1 LARILII
8 DDDETIKKPL
18 KILLEYRGHE
28 VQLAPDGKVG
38 LKMVEESKYDLLITD
53 VVMPNKGGLEAIV
66 DLSRSHPDLP
76 VIAMSGKIPT
86 DSYPIQSLAREFGVS
101 KVLQKPFT
109 KDQFLSAV
117 DNALKTV

>member
-1 LARILII
+1 MARILII
-8 DDDETIKKPL
+8 DDDETIQKPL
-18 KILLEYRGHE
+18 KILLEHRGHE
-28 VQLAPDGKVG
+28 VRLASDGKIG
-38 LKMVEESKYDLLITD
+38 LQMVEESKYDLLITD

-66 DLSRSHPDLP
+66 DLSRTHPDLP

-109 KDQFLSAV
+109 KDQFLTAV
-117 DNALKTV
+117 DKALKTV